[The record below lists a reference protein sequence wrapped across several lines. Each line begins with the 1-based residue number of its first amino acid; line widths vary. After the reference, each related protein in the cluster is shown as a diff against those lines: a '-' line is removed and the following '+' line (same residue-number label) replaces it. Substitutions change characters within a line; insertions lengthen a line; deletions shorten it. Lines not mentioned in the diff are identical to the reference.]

1 MRKILIAAAT
11 TLVLVAFSL
20 APATAS
26 QHDLVEGQV
35 TKVDVPT
42 ERITLRHGPIKSLDM
57 DSMTMLFRVKDKAML
72 KAVKVGDKV
81 KFRAERVDGRI
92 TLTHIER
99 TK

>member
-1 MRKILIAAAT
+1 MRKPLIAAAA
-11 TLVLVAFSL
+11 TLALTALSF
-20 APATAS
+20 APAIAS

>member
-1 MRKILIAAAT
+1 MQKGLIAAAVT
-11 TLVLVAFSL
+11 IALIALSFV
-20 APATAS
+20 PATAS

-35 TKVDVPT
+35 TKIDVPT

>member
-1 MRKILIAAAT
+1 MRKILVAAAT
-11 TLVLVAFSL
+11 TLVLVAPSF
-20 APATAS
+20 APAIAN
-26 QHDLVEGQV
+26 QHDLAEGQV
-35 TKVDVPT
+35 TKIDAPT
-42 ERITLRHGPIKSLDM
+42 ERITLRHGPIQSLDM

-92 TLTHIER
+92 TLTYIER